1 MHHIHV
7 YKPTVEIE
15 LTSDTSSLEFADI
28 LESLSFMV
36 NHKGLKNV
44 SIEDLEIFAG
54 RPCESYIGYGENVE
68 DALKTFCRKVAP
80 DNIQAI
86 IIYAFTSNN
95 LITGAH
101 ALEKFVDS
109 CSDMFDFTVK
119 WGINRAGK
127 ELKSEKILVL
137 YSTEKA
143 TPNRMIN
150 NSYQVEEYL
159 AYRKVMLPLGIS
171 SIIKKGDINWEFFK

>member
-1 MHHIHV
+1 
-7 YKPTVEIE
+7 
-15 LTSDTSSLEFADI
+15 
-28 LESLSFMV
+28 MV

-44 SIEDLEIFAG
+44 NIEDLEIFAG
-54 RPCESYIGYGENVE
+54 KTCEAYIEYSESVN

-80 DNIQAI
+80 DEIQAL
-86 IIYAFTSNN
+86 IIYAWTSNN
-95 LITGAH
+95 VIRDAH
-101 ALEKFVDS
+101 IIKNFVDE
-109 CSDMFDFTVK
+109 CSSTYNFNIK

-127 ELKSEKILVL
+127 EKKGGKILVI

-159 AYRKVMLPLGIS
+159 AYRKVMLPLGMDAM
-171 SIIKKGDINWEFFK
+171 IKKGDNNWEFYK